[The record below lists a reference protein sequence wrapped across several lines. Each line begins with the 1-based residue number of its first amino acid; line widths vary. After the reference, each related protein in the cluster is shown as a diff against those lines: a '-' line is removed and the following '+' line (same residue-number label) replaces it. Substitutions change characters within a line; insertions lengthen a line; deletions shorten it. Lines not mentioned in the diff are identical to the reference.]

1 MKTLHIGIFR
11 SFISTAVLCAGL
23 WLSLTS
29 ISVAQGSENYQ
40 AQGLL
45 PAVCSNVEV
54 PAGNVADSRVY
65 AVGVQR
71 YRWNGDAWIFV
82 EPVATLYTDAK
93 YREKVGTHYAGPTWE
108 FNNGGKVIA
117 ARLEGC
123 SPTPTAIPWLLL
135 EITTTNGPGIFT
147 SMTYI
152 QRVNTVGGLAP
163 TAPGASIGT
172 LADVP
177 YTAEYYFYRA
187 KN

>member
-1 MKTLHIGIFR
+1 MKTSHTGIFR
-11 SFISTAVLCAGL
+11 SLIRAAFLCAGL
-23 WLSLTS
+23 WLSFTS
-29 ISVAQGSENYQ
+29 ISVAQENETYR
-40 AQGLL
+40 AQEAL
-45 PAVCSNVEV
+45 PAVCTNVEV
-54 PAGNVADSRVY
+54 PAGNILTSRLY

-71 YRWNGDAWIFV
+71 YRWNGSAWVFV
-82 EPVATLYTDAK
+82 EPVATLYADAN
-93 YREKVGTHYAGPTWE
+93 YHEKTGTHYAGPTWD
-108 FNNGGKVIA
+108 FNTGGKVVA

-123 SPTPTAIPWLLL
+123 SPTSTAIPWLLL
-135 EITTTNGPGIFT
+135 EITTTSGPGILT

-163 TAPGASIGT
+163 TAPGTSIGA

>member
-1 MKTLHIGIFR
+1 MRTTQIGIFR
-11 SFISTAVLCAGL
+11 SFLSTAVLCAGL

-29 ISVAQGSENYQ
+29 ISVAQGNENYRTQ
-40 AQGLL
+40 NSL
-45 PAVCSNVEV
+45 PAACSNLEV
-54 PAGNVADSRVY
+54 PAGNVAASHVY

-71 YRWNGDAWIFV
+71 YRWNGDAWVFV
-82 EPVATLYTDAK
+82 EPVATLYADAK
-93 YREKVGTHYAGPTWE
+93 YHEKVGTHYAGPAWE
-108 FNNGGKVIA
+108 FNNGSKVVA

-123 SPTPTAIPWLLL
+123 SPTPAAIPWLLL
-135 EITTTNGPGIFT
+135 EITTTSGPGIFT

-163 TAPGASIGT
+163 TTPGASVGA